1 MQHQGNPGTLT
12 LTLVPRQQGIDNLA
26 DVAANGGEEETV
38 IVQSDARVVSEVAHK
53 VYIAVA
59 RDILAG
65 KVAVFPQ
72 RSVFVEAFERV
83 CEEDN
88 TPQWANNFNVDTP
101 FTANV
106 NKRSSQGSQS
116 LQITKKTA
124 VFALAA
130 SKLTLFK
137 SEFFKAV
144 LDVVKDF
151 ITSAKLASESGDGYY
166 RVSVGAA
173 KLIAVK
179 LELESQ
185 EVDLISKAST
195 SRKESVEDSVQFL
208 PFENYVRVYF
218 EEKDGVVNIPN
229 R

>member
-1 MQHQGNPGTLT
+1 M
-12 LTLVPRQQGIDNLA
+12 
-26 DVAANGGEEETV
+26 
-38 IVQSDARVVSEVAHK
+38 
-53 VYIAVA
+53 
-59 RDILAG
+59 
-65 KVAVFPQ
+65 
-72 RSVFVEAFERV
+72 
-83 CEEDN
+83 
-88 TPQWANNFNVDTP
+88 
-101 FTANV
+101 
-106 NKRSSQGSQS
+106 
-116 LQITKKTA
+116 
-124 VFALAA
+124 FALAA

-179 LELESQ
+179 LELDSQ
-185 EVDLISKAST
+185 EVNLSKAST